1 MSSTGSAA
9 VGRDRNAGDI
19 GGIAAGLNVVLDLPD
34 GTDEV
39 AVVARAAERGVGVY
53 PRRWFTA
60 DPGGARPGLVL
71 GYGTVPPEQ
80 AGWGVRVLGEVVAG
94 G

>member
-1 MSSTGSAA
+1 
-9 VGRDRNAGDI
+9 
-19 GGIAAGLNVVLDLPD
+19 LNVVLTLPD
-34 GTDEV
+34 GTDEQ

-53 PRRWFTA
+53 PRRWFAA

-80 AGWGVRVLGEVVAG
+80 AGWGCGCGCSARSSPPGNARM
-94 G
+94 

>member
-1 MSSTGSAA
+1 MAA
-9 VGRDRNAGDI
+9 AGDRR
-19 GGIAAGLNVVLDLPD
+19 GIAAGLNVVLTLPD
-34 GTDEV
+34 GTDEQ
-39 AVVARAAERGVGVY
+39 AVVARAAELGVGVY

-60 DPGGARPGLVL
+60 DPGGTRPGLVL

-80 AGWGVRVLGEVVAG
+80 AGRGVRVLGEVVAG

>member
-1 MSSTGSAA
+1 MAA
-9 VGRDRNAGDI
+9 AGDRR
-19 GGIAAGLNVVLDLPD
+19 GIAAGLNVVLTLPD
-34 GTDEV
+34 GNDERAV
-39 AVVARAAERGVGVY
+39 VARAVVARAAERGVGVY
-53 PRRWFTA
+53 PCRWFTA

-80 AGWGVRVLGEVVAG
+80 AGWGVHVLGAVVAG

>member
-1 MSSTGSAA
+1 MAA
-9 VGRDRNAGDI
+9 AGDRR
-19 GGIAAGLNVVLDLPD
+19 GIAAGLNVVLTLPD
-34 GTDEV
+34 GTDEQ
-39 AVVARAAERGVGVY
+39 AVVARAGERGVGVY
-53 PRRWFTA
+53 SRRWFTA

-80 AGWGVRVLGEVVAG
+80 AGWGVHVLGAVVAG